1 LYHRGAFAAVLN
13 LDPIPDPRPAP
24 PLGRRRQEDL
34 AMPTSAARSLPR
46 LAAAL
51 AALSLL
57 ALPVAAPPAA
67 AQDEEDRF
75 ANVEIETVPV
85 ADGVWMLVGAGGNIG
100 VSAGE
105 DGVFLVDDQ
114 YAPLTAKIRAAVA
127 KIHPGPIRFVLNT
140 HWHGDHTGGNENLG
154 ETGAVIVAHENV
166 RKTMSVD
173 QVLSL
178 FGSTVPAS
186 PEAALPVITFPDEI
200 TFHLN
205 GQEILVHH
213 VPPSHTDGD
222 SVVHFR
228 GAEVLHTGDVY
239 FNGTYPFIDV
249 EHGGSIDTMAA
260 VAAKLASH
268 LGEGAKVIPGHGPLS
283 NRAELAAYA
292 EMLRGV
298 SEAVA
303 AEIAEGKDRDA
314 VVAAKPTAP
323 WDEPWGQGFVNG
335 DTFAGIVYDSL
346 TAAAERKGAGAG
358 GARHGHGPDGHA
370 MHGGEEGGSCPHCG
384 MHGKKGGEGKCPH
397 CAMHGKE
404 GGEAKC
410 PHCAMQGEAGECE
423 CPHCPMKAGSEG
435 GACPHCAGKGGGQH
449 GGMHHHHGAA
459 PDAPGGA
466 EGEVAPP
473 AETPGGGEG

>member
-1 LYHRGAFAAVLN
+1 M
-13 LDPIPDPRPAP
+13 
-24 PLGRRRQEDL
+24 Q
-34 AMPTSAARSLPR
+34 PTSLARRLPR

-51 AALSLL
+51 ALL
-57 ALPVAAPPAA
+57 ALPLAAPHAA
-67 AQDEEDRF
+67 AQDDEDRF
-75 ANVEIETVPV
+75 ANVEIQTVPV

-154 ETGAVIVAHENV
+154 EAGAVIVAHESV
-166 RKTMSVD
+166 RKTMSADRVI
-173 QVLSL
+173 SL
-178 FGSTVPAS
+178 FGRTVPAS

-249 EHGGSIDTMAA
+249 EHGGSIDNMAA

-268 LGEGAKVIPGHGPLS
+268 LGEGAKVIPGHGALS
-283 NRAELAAYA
+283 NRAELAAYG

-303 AEIAEGKDRDA
+303 AEIAQGKDREG
-314 VVAAKPTAP
+314 VVAAKPTAR
-323 WDEPWGQGFVNG
+323 WDEQWGKGWI
-335 DTFAGIVYDSL
+335 DSDSFAGMVYDSL
-346 TAAAERKGAGAG
+346 TAAAERERAG
-358 GARHGHGPDGHA
+358 GGAMRGHGHA
-370 MHGGEEGGSCPHCG
+370 MHGEKGGDGECPRCAR
-384 MHGKKGGEGKCPH
+384 GKKGV
-397 CAMHGKE
+397 
-404 GGEAKC
+404 
-410 PHCAMQGEAGECE
+410 
-423 CPHCPMKAGSEG
+423 EG
-435 GACPHCAGKGGGQH
+435 GACLHCAMEGDGHH
-449 GGMHHHHGAA
+449 GDEHHHRAA
-459 PDAPGGA
+459 PDA
-466 EGEVAPP
+466 EVP
-473 AETPGGGEG
+473 AAGEG